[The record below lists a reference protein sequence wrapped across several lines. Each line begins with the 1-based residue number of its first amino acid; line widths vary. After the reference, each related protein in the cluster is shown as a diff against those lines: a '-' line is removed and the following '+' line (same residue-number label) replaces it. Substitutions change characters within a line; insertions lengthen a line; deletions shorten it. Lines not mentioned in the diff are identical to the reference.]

1 MKNKESH
8 HTVCLLNYA
17 IVCESQKANF
27 MNRNYEIAL
36 LCQYKRSSVE
46 NMSAPGL
53 GHNLCLTN
61 ENTEE
66 LLPDSSL
73 FQSRLPCIVF

>member
-1 MKNKESH
+1 
-8 HTVCLLNYA
+8 
-17 IVCESQKANF
+17 
-27 MNRNYEIAL
+27 
-36 LCQYKRSSVE
+36 
-46 NMSAPGL
+46 MSAPGL

-61 ENTEE
+61 ENIEE